1 MDERP
6 ARLEFNRTTLE
17 KVPTTRTSEYDAD
30 IESVQQ
36 MIEDRLEAHSGTD
49 SRRLTPAGDSTTT
62 NGVQSERSSTIDE
75 ERGAEVTTGR
85 ISAIVETDSFGSR
98 SFVYKPRGPH
108 GAMTIII
115 GLLAAFPT
123 IFTSLLL
130 SAVGYYVY
138 RMEAEGEIPLRRWE
152 TVDVLVTESG
162 SDTAKTAVDADTAS
176 NVETL
181 AAAEPFVGVDTDRL
195 VELPWAHRKAIVM
208 RVEQWAKQATQDV
221 SAPRHDEDV
230 FFDYLKM
237 WTRRSAESD
246 RETVESLQAE
256 VARDPAARRI
266 YTERVL
272 DGSVTLE
279 DDSVDRSELLAVL
292 EDE

>member
-6 ARLEFNRTTLE
+6 ARLEYTRTTLE
-17 KVPTTRTSEYDAD
+17 EAPTTRTLEYNAD
-30 IESVQQ
+30 LTSAQQ
-36 MIEDRLEAHSGTD
+36 MIEDRLAAHRGTD
-49 SRRLTPAGDSTTT
+49 RLALEATSDPSAADGLW
-62 NGVQSERSSTIDE
+62 SERSSSVDE
-75 ERGAEVTTGR
+75 ERESEVTNGR
-85 ISAIVETDSFGSR
+85 ISAIVETDSLPSR

-123 IFTSLLL
+123 IFISLLL
-130 SAVGYYVY
+130 SAFGYFVY
-138 RMEAEGEIPLRRWE
+138 RAEEEGEVPLRCWE
-152 TVDVLVTESG
+152 MVDVLVTDGEG
-162 SDTAKTAVDADTAS
+162 NPAEPAPDAVPSS
-176 NVETL
+176 NVQAT

-195 VELPWAHRKAIVM
+195 TDLPWAHRKAIVM

-237 WTRRSAESD
+237 WTDRSAESD
-246 RETVESLQAE
+246 RETVDSLQAE

-272 DGSVTLE
+272 DESIDL
-279 DDSVDRSELLAVL
+279 DRSIDRAALLEAL
-292 EDE
+292 GDE